1 MWQKLSGCRQAKD
14 FLHGV
19 DSSQAWYALRLSR
32 KDLRILVGIL
42 TGHADFNRH
51 LFIMGVSQVSKCPL
65 CQEDEDT
72 SLHFI
77 AQCSALMLLRK
88 NILGDYTI
96 SLDTLSDIHWFL
108 LLKFAKASK
117 RFCRP

>member
-1 MWQKLSGCRQAKD
+1 MY
-14 FLHGV
+14 FLHGF
-19 DSSQAWYALRLSR
+19 DSSRARYALRLSR

-42 TGHADFNRH
+42 AGHADLNRH
-51 LFIMGVSQVSKCPL
+51 FFIMGVSQNSKCPL

-88 NILGDYTI
+88 DILGDYTI
-96 SLDTLSDIHWFL
+96 SLDTLSNIHWFL
-108 LLKFAKASK
+108 LLKFAKAFK
-117 RFCRP
+117 RLCRP

>member
-1 MWQKLSGCRQAKD
+1 M
-14 FLHGV
+14 
-19 DSSQAWYALRLSR
+19 
-32 KDLRILVGIL
+32 
-42 TGHADFNRH
+42 
-51 LFIMGVSQVSKCPL
+51 
-65 CQEDEDT
+65 

-88 NILGDYTI
+88 DILGDYTI

-117 RFCRP
+117 RFCRPWGLSRLCTGLMKWPQRWVAAYVVILTAGKGKGKRVWLHL